1 MRSPLEYSF
10 YTPLQ
15 VPRRHDTCPIRCP
28 CAKTHCIWCSKSFS
42 SRFIY
47 LKVLP
52 MVRSNVCMEVH
63 ACGLLHDL
71 RQPPRISKVVAMLVL
86 CTWWLD
92 LPKHEAQPYQVL
104 EFFSG
109 VGRIAALAKHCG
121 FKTAA
126 VDMEYGDSYVK
137 KAKKR
142 GKRSPMDLN
151 SSAGLVYQVCISV
164 FVFSQTCELVR

>member
-1 MRSPLEYSF
+1 
-10 YTPLQ
+10 
-15 VPRRHDTCPIRCP
+15 
-28 CAKTHCIWCSKSFS
+28 
-42 SRFIY
+42 
-47 LKVLP
+47 
-52 MVRSNVCMEVH
+52 
-63 ACGLLHDL
+63 
-71 RQPPRISKVVAMLVL
+71 MLVL

-126 VDMEYGDSYVK
+126 IDLEYGDSYVK
-137 KAKKR
+137 KKR

-151 SSAGLVYQVCISV
+151 SSAGLMYQVCISD
-164 FVFSQTCELVR
+164 FVFSLPC